1 MPHTDVTPTSASI
14 ASPGLGIRYIGGH
27 CYAYS
32 GTVDVDATETDLLN
46 FTSGSGYIVA
56 RWLPQYMVAAH
67 VGDDFRFVVYF
78 NNQIVASLI
87 MAAAADRDA
96 FYPGV
101 VHLVIPPFTEVKA
114 TADNATQNVARLVG
128 GILTGRVY
136 GAE

>member
-1 MPHTDVTPTSASI
+1 MAKAEGIPPTASV
-14 ASPGLGIRYIGGH
+14 ASPGLSLHYVGGH

-46 FTSGSGYIVA
+46 FTSGAGYIVA

-136 GAE
+136 GTA